1 MTAPLHVLIADDHPL
16 FRSAIAEALKTAQPE
31 IDISQTDSLGTTLSR
46 LEQRD
51 IDLLLLDLKMPGN
64 DGLMGLLQIRSQYP
78 EVAVAVVSANEAGRT
93 MHQARAA
100 GALGYVPKSLPLD
113 ALVTAL
119 SRLLTGVNWF
129 PEGYNPDTDDHQE
142 DLDAIARLATLT
154 PQQQRVLALI
164 TRGFLNKQIAYEFN
178 VKETTIKTH
187 VSEIFRKLGIYNR
200 TQAAL
205 FSQYMEVPE

>member
-1 MTAPLHVLIADDHPL
+1 MTDALHVLIADDHPL
-16 FRSAIAEALKTAQPE
+16 FRGAIGEALSTAQPDIV
-31 IDISQTDSLGTTLSR
+31 IDQADSLATTLSQ

-51 IDLLLLDLKMPGN
+51 TDLLLLDLNMPGN

-93 MHQARAA
+93 MDQARAA

-113 ALVTAL
+113 SLVSAL
-119 SRLLTGVNWF
+119 SSLLKGVYWF
-129 PEGYNPDTDDHQE
+129 PEGYNPDSEEHQE
-142 DLDAIARLATLT
+142 DLDAIAKLATLT

-164 TRGFLNKQIAYEFN
+164 TRGFLNKQIAFELN

-205 FSQYMEVPE
+205 FSQYLEVPE